1 MDQNKEKV
9 SLIIEGGAMRGV
21 FGAGIIST
29 PLREQVYL
37 DYVIGVSSGSAKH
50 GINYVSQDPARA
62 KASLWT
68 IAANPAFSG
77 MKYFPKRTRVFQHQI
92 YL

>member
-29 PLREQVYL
+29 LLRSKSI
-37 DYVIGVSSGSAKH
+37 DYVIGVSSGSAN
-50 GINYVSQDPARA
+50 GINYTAKTLSAPKPFVDIVKPTRFSRA
-62 KASLWT
+62 
-68 IAANPAFSG
+68 
-77 MKYFPKRTRVFQHQI
+77 
-92 YL
+92 